1 MRSFA
6 FAAVCMAVLLAG
18 VAAAAPVGPGYD
30 IQMGRM
36 IPMRDGVQLEAWITK
51 PSGLKAGAPAILTL
65 TQYDIDGSRRGEPCL
80 LRAARLRVRAGVR
93 ARARPLRRGEGRQ
106 PRARGRAGRL

>member
-6 FAAVCMAVLLAG
+6 FAAVCIAVLLAG

-36 IPMRDGVQLEAWITK
+36 IPHA
-51 PSGLKAGAPAILTL
+51 
-65 TQYDIDGSRRGEPCL
+65 
-80 LRAARLRVRAGVR
+80 
-93 ARARPLRRGEGRQ
+93 
-106 PRARGRAGRL
+106 